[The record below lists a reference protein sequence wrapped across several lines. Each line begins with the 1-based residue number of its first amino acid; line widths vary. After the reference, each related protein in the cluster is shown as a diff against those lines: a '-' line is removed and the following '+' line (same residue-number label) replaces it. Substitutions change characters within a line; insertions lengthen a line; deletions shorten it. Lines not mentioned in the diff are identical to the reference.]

1 MKKNR
6 DTATPLFAAASE
18 EKSSAPKPETSARK
32 KALRW
37 MKNNYGLY
45 LMLLPGFTALFVF
58 SILPMFGLYMAFID
72 YTPSVSI
79 WKSEN
84 VGWLNFELI
93 FQDPLLWKMIRNTL
107 ILSSLKLVTNFPL
120 TIILALLINELE
132 VKWFKRTFQT
142 VSYLPNF
149 ISWVI
154 VSGMLTVFLDSD
166 AGILN
171 QVIVSFGGEPV
182 YWYSDPSKW
191 YGILVITN
199 LWKGLG
205 WGTIMYLASM
215 TSIDPTLYEAAEIDG
230 AGRLRQ
236 TWNITLPGIAG
247 IVSITLVLSI
257 GKIFSDDFEQI
268 YALVGTNDILEETTA
283 VISTKVYQYTQQG
296 RYTLYPQATAMGLV
310 QSLVALLLVTLSNT
324 AAKKMGQESLW

>member
-1 MKKNR
+1 MNNNR
-6 DTATPLFAAASE
+6 SAKASVE
-18 EKSSAPKPETSARK
+18 NESVSQGKLTLSRRK
-32 KALRW
+32 KAW
-37 MKNNYGLY
+37 GWVKNNYGLY
-45 LMLLPGFTALFVF
+45 IMMLPGYATLFVF
-58 SILPMFGLYMAFID
+58 SILPMFGLYMAFIE
-72 YTPSVSI
+72 YTPSISI
-79 WKSEN
+79 WKSQN

-107 ILSSLKLVTNFPL
+107 ILSCLKLATNFPL

-132 VKWFKRTFQT
+132 TRWFKKAFQT

-154 VSGMLTVFLDSD
+154 VSGMLTLFLDSD

-171 QVIVSFGGEPV
+171 KVIGWFGGDPV

-205 WGTIMYLASM
+205 WGTIMYLAAM

-236 TWNITLPGIAG
+236 AWSITIPGIAG

-268 YALVGTNDILEETTA
+268 YALVGTNDALEETTA

-310 QSLVALLLVTLSNT
+310 QSLVSLVLVTISNGT
-324 AAKKMGQESLW
+324 AKKMGQESLW